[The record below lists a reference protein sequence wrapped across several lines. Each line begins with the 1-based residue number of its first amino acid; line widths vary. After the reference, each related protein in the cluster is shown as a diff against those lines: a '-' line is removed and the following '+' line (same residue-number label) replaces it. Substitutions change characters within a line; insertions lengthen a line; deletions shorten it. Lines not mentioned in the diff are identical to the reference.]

1 MQLKFIMQYLQNN
14 QKEKD
19 DTKVNKDLNNSKE
32 NLVQI
37 LAVPLARCVTLGKFL
52 NLPQSVSTS
61 IK

>member
-1 MQLKFIMQYLQNN
+1 MQYLQNN

-37 LAVPLARCVTLGKFL
+37 LAVSLARCVTLGKFL